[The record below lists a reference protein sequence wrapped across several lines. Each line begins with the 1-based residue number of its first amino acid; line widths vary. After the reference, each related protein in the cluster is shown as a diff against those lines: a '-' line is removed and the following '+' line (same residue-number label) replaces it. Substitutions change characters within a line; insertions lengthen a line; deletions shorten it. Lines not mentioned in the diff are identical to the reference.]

1 MQYLSMISGV
11 IVGVIIFHTVYVT
24 RTVFHNLDEEN
35 TKIFLRAIFPKF
47 FLLLNF
53 LGFAFLL
60 VGGYINPGLNEIFF
74 MGCSNTVLPAIAYF
88 LIPITNRAKDEGQ
101 ESKFKNLHSISVLLT
116 LVLLLSNCLIL
127 LII

>member
-1 MQYLSMISGV
+1 MQYLSVISGV

-101 ESKFKNLHSISVLLT
+101 ESKFKTLHSISVLLT

>member
-11 IVGVIIFHTVYVT
+11 IVGIIIFHTIYVT

-101 ESKFKNLHSISVLLT
+101 ESKFKTLHSISVLLT

>member
-11 IVGVIIFHTVYVT
+11 IVGVIIFHTIYVT

-60 VGGYINPGLNEIFF
+60 VGGYINPGMNEIFF

-88 LIPITNRAKDEGQ
+88 LIPVTNSAKDEGQ
-101 ESKFKNLHSISVLLT
+101 ESKFKTLHSVSVLLT

>member
-11 IVGVIIFHTVYVT
+11 IVGVIIFHTIYVT

-60 VGGYINPGLNEIFF
+60 VGGYINPGMNEIFF

-88 LIPITNRAKDEGQ
+88 LIPVTNRAKDEGQ
-101 ESKFKNLHSISVLLT
+101 ESKFKTLHSISVLLT

>member
-47 FLLLNF
+47 FILLNF

-116 LVLLLSNCLIL
+116 LVLLLSNSLIL

>member
-11 IVGVIIFHTVYVT
+11 IVGIIIFHTIYVT

-47 FLLLNF
+47 FILLNF

-88 LIPITNRAKDEGQ
+88 FIFFTNRAKDEGN
-101 ESKFKNLHSISVLLT
+101 ESKFKTLHSVSVLLT
-116 LVLLLSNCLIL
+116 LGLLLSNSLIL

>member
-11 IVGVIIFHTVYVT
+11 IVGVIIFHTIYVT

-60 VGGYINPGLNEIFF
+60 VGGYVNPGINEIFF
-74 MGCSNTVLPAIAYF
+74 MACSNTVLPAIAYF
-88 LIPITNRAKDEGQ
+88 LIPITNRAKDNGE
-101 ESKFKNLHSISVLLT
+101 ESKFKTLHFISVLLT
-116 LVLLLSNCLIL
+116 LVLLLSNSLIL

>member
-1 MQYLSMISGV
+1 MISGV
-11 IVGVIIFHTVYVT
+11 IVGIIIFHTIYVT

-101 ESKFKNLHSISVLLT
+101 ESKFKTLHSISVLLT

>member
-11 IVGVIIFHTVYVT
+11 IVGIIIFQTIYVT

-60 VGGYINPGLNEIFF
+60 VGGYVNPGINEIFF
-74 MGCSNTVLPAIAYF
+74 MACSNTVLPAIAYF
-88 LIPITNRAKDEGQ
+88 LIPITNRAKDNGE
-101 ESKFKNLHSISVLLT
+101 ESKFKTLHFISVLLT
-116 LVLLLSNCLIL
+116 LVLLLSNSLIL

>member
-11 IVGVIIFHTVYVT
+11 IVGIIIFHTIYVT

-60 VGGYINPGLNEIFF
+60 VGGYVNPGINEIFF
-74 MGCSNTVLPAIAYF
+74 IGCSNTVLPLIAYF
-88 LIPITNRAKDEGQ
+88 LIPITNRAKDEGN
-101 ESKFKNLHSISVLLT
+101 ESKFKTLHSVSVLLT
-116 LVLLLSNCLIL
+116 LGLLLSNSLIL

>member
-11 IVGVIIFHTVYVT
+11 IVGVIIFQTIYVT

-60 VGGYINPGLNEIFF
+60 VGGYVNPGINEIFF

-88 LIPITNRAKDEGQ
+88 LIPITNRAKDNGE
-101 ESKFKNLHSISVLLT
+101 ESKFKTLHFISVLLT
-116 LVLLLSNCLIL
+116 LVLLLSNSLIL

>member
-11 IVGVIIFHTVYVT
+11 IVGIIIFQTIYVT

-60 VGGYINPGLNEIFF
+60 VGGYVNPGINKIFF

-88 LIPITNRAKDEGQ
+88 LIPITNRAKDEGA
-101 ESKFKNLHSISVLLT
+101 ESKFKTLHSISVLLT
-116 LVLLLSNCLIL
+116 LLLLLSNSLIL

>member
-11 IVGVIIFHTVYVT
+11 IVGIIIFQTIYVT

-60 VGGYINPGLNEIFF
+60 VGGYVNPGINKIFF
-74 MGCSNTVLPAIAYF
+74 MGCSNAALPAIAYF
-88 LIPITNRAKDEGQ
+88 LIPMTNRAKDKGY
-101 ESKFKNLHSISVLLT
+101 ESTFKTLHFISVLLT
-116 LVLLLSNCLIL
+116 LVLLFSNSLIL

>member
-74 MGCSNTVLPAIAYF
+74 MGCSNTVLPTIAYF

-101 ESKFKNLHSISVLLT
+101 ESKFKTLHSISVLLT

>member
-1 MQYLSMISGV
+1 MISGV

-101 ESKFKNLHSISVLLT
+101 ESKFKTLHSISVLLT

>member
-11 IVGVIIFHTVYVT
+11 IVGIIIFQTIYVT

-60 VGGYINPGLNEIFF
+60 IGG
-74 MGCSNTVLPAIAYF
+74 
-88 LIPITNRAKDEGQ
+88 
-101 ESKFKNLHSISVLLT
+101 
-116 LVLLLSNCLIL
+116 
-127 LII
+127 

>member
-1 MQYLSMISGV
+1 MISGV
-11 IVGVIIFHTVYVT
+11 IVGVIIFHTIYVT

-60 VGGYINPGLNEIFF
+60 VGGYINPGMNEIFF

-88 LIPITNRAKDEGQ
+88 LIPVTNRAKDEGQ
-101 ESKFKNLHSISVLLT
+101 ESKFKTLHSVSVLLT

>member
-11 IVGVIIFHTVYVT
+11 IVGIIIFHTIYVT

-60 VGGYINPGLNEIFF
+60 VGGYVNPGINEIFF

-88 LIPITNRAKDEGQ
+88 LIPITNRAKDEGD
-101 ESKFKNLHSISVLLT
+101 ESKFKTLHSISVILT
-116 LVLLLSNCLIL
+116 LVLLLSNSLIL
-127 LII
+127 FII

>member
-11 IVGVIIFHTVYVT
+11 IVGIIIFQTIYVT

-60 VGGYINPGLNEIFF
+60 VGGYVNPGINEIFF

-88 LIPITNRAKDEGQ
+88 LIPITNRAKDNGE
-101 ESKFKNLHSISVLLT
+101 ESKFKTLHFISVLLT
-116 LVLLLSNCLIL
+116 LVLLLSNSLIL

>member
-11 IVGVIIFHTVYVT
+11 IVGIIIFQTIYVT

-60 VGGYINPGLNEIFF
+60 VGGYVNPGINEIFF
-74 MGCSNTVLPAIAYF
+74 MGCSNTALPAIAYF
-88 LIPITNRAKDEGQ
+88 LIPITNRAKDNGE
-101 ESKFKNLHSISVLLT
+101 ESKFKTLHFISVLLT
-116 LVLLLSNCLIL
+116 LVLLLSNSLIL

>member
-11 IVGVIIFHTVYVT
+11 IVGIIIFHTIYVT

-60 VGGYINPGLNEIFF
+60 VGGYVNPGINKIFF

-88 LIPITNRAKDEGQ
+88 LIPMTNRAKDKGN
-101 ESKFKNLHSISVLLT
+101 ESTFKTLHSISVLLT
-116 LVLLLSNCLIL
+116 LVLLLSNSLIL

>member
-1 MQYLSMISGV
+1 MISGV

-53 LGFAFLL
+53 LGLAFLL

-101 ESKFKNLHSISVLLT
+101 ESKFKTLHSISVLLT

>member
-11 IVGVIIFHTVYVT
+11 IVGIIIFQTFYVT

-60 VGGYINPGLNEIFF
+60 VGGYVNPGINKIFF
-74 MGCSNTVLPAIAYF
+74 MGCSNTALPAIAYF
-88 LIPITNRAKDEGQ
+88 LIPMTNRAKDKGN
-101 ESKFKNLHSISVLLT
+101 ESTFKSLHFISVLLT
-116 LVLLLSNCLIL
+116 LILLLSNSMIL

>member
-11 IVGVIIFHTVYVT
+11 VVGIIIFHTIYVT

-60 VGGYINPGLNEIFF
+60 VGGYVNPGINEIFF

-88 LIPITNRAKDEGQ
+88 LIPITNRAKDEGD
-101 ESKFKNLHSISVLLT
+101 ESKFKTLHSISVILT
-116 LVLLLSNCLIL
+116 LVLLLSNSLIL

>member
-47 FLLLNF
+47 FILLNF

-101 ESKFKNLHSISVLLT
+101 ESKFKTLHSISVLLT

>member
-11 IVGVIIFHTVYVT
+11 IVGIILFHTIYVT
-24 RTVFHNLDEEN
+24 RTVFHNLDEES

-60 VGGYINPGLNEIFF
+60 VGGYVNPGINKIFF
-74 MGCSNTVLPAIAYF
+74 MGCSNTVFPAIAYF
-88 LIPITNRAKDEGQ
+88 LIPITNRAKDEGA
-101 ESKFKNLHSISVLLT
+101 ESKFKTLHSISVLLT
-116 LVLLLSNCLIL
+116 LLLLLSNSLIL

>member
-47 FLLLNF
+47 FILLNF

-101 ESKFKNLHSISVLLT
+101 ESKFKTLHSISVLLT
-116 LVLLLSNCLIL
+116 LVLLLSNSLIL

>member
-11 IVGVIIFHTVYVT
+11 IVGIIIFQTIYVT

-60 VGGYINPGLNEIFF
+60 VCGYVNPGINKIFF
-74 MGCSNTVLPAIAYF
+74 MGCSNTALPAIAYF
-88 LIPITNRAKDEGQ
+88 LIPMTNRAKDKGN
-101 ESKFKNLHSISVLLT
+101 ESTFKSLHFISVLLT
-116 LVLLLSNCLIL
+116 LILLLSNSMIL

>member
-60 VGGYINPGLNEIFF
+60 VGGYINPGMNEIFF

-116 LVLLLSNCLIL
+116 LVLLLSNSLIL

>member
-11 IVGVIIFHTVYVT
+11 IVGVILFHTIYVT

-60 VGGYINPGLNEIFF
+60 VGGYVNPGINEIFF
-74 MGCSNTVLPAIAYF
+74 MACSNTVLPAIAYF
-88 LIPITNRAKDEGQ
+88 LIPITNRAKDNGE
-101 ESKFKNLHSISVLLT
+101 ESKFKTLHFISVLLT
-116 LVLLLSNCLIL
+116 LVLLLSNSLIL

>member
-11 IVGVIIFHTVYVT
+11 IVGVIIFHTIYVT
-24 RTVFHNLDEEN
+24 RTVFHKLDEEN

-60 VGGYINPGLNEIFF
+60 VGGYVNPGLNEIFL
-74 MGCSNTVLPAIAYF
+74 MGCSNTALPAIAYF
-88 LIPITNRAKDEGQ
+88 LIPITNRAKDNGEK
-101 ESKFKNLHSISVLLT
+101 SKFKTLHFISVLLT
-116 LVLLLSNCLIL
+116 LILLLSNSLIL
-127 LII
+127 VIF

>member
-11 IVGVIIFHTVYVT
+11 IVGVIIFHTIYVT

-60 VGGYINPGLNEIFF
+60 VGGYINPGMNEIFF

-101 ESKFKNLHSISVLLT
+101 ESKFKTLHSISVLLT